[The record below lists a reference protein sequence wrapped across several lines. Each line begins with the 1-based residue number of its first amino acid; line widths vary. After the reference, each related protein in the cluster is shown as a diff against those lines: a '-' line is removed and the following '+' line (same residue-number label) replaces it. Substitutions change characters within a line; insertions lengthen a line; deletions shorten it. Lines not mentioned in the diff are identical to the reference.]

1 VRLRRRHVHA
11 RFFKLDLLDPDFKTR
26 SINPESTQALLR
38 EATVAA
44 PAWPVKAWVA
54 VPVWSAG
61 APIAA
66 VAWSIGSPVLPGAA
80 VAQWSGRRAGEPA
93 WRRAY
98 RSAYRRLCA
107 GLLAVATVAACSA
120 AAVVVDRHTAQA
132 EEAVVVAQVPPSTFR
147 IRCTLR
153 SRRSLHTRHSRRIRA
168 SRSIPHIRRTRES
181 RRTRRSPDIRRSLC
195 TRSRIRRRAACW
207 DATLRRLFCRRHKT
221 SRGLRPRSPLRPEGS
236 PGPLCRAATIVAPPS
251 WHARRSPLP
260 TTIPQPHLAP
270 VSFCSDAS
278 KIA

>member
-54 VPVWSAG
+54 VPVWSG

-153 SRRSLHTRHSRRIRA
+153 SRRSLHTRHSRRTRA
-168 SRSIPHIRRTRES
+168 SRSIPRIRRSDIRRTRES
-181 RRTRRSPDIRRSLC
+181 RHIRRSRRSLC
-195 TRSRIRRRAACW
+195 TRSRSRRHAERW
-207 DATLRRLFCRRHKT
+207 DGTSRRLFCRRHKML
-221 SRGLRPRSPLRPEGS
+221 RGLRPRTPLPPEGS
-236 PGPLCRAATIVAPPS
+236 PGPLYRAATIRVPPS
-251 WHARRSPLP
+251 WRARRSPLP
-260 TTIPQPHLAP
+260 RTVPQPRLAP
-270 VSFCSDAS
+270 VSFC
-278 KIA
+278 